1 MGITEFIV
9 TYATA
14 IIAKTGYVGV
24 FLLMTL
30 ESMVAPIP
38 SEAVMPFAG
47 FLWFQKT
54 FTFAGV
60 VAASTLG
67 SLFGSLISYWM
78 GAKGGR
84 AVVERYGKYL
94 FLNVHHLEATERFF
108 ARYGEW
114 TIFVS
119 RFIPVVRHFISI
131 PAGMGKM
138 PLLKFCVYTIVGAG
152 IWNSFLAWVG
162 YALGQNWQS
171 VQRYGHI
178 IDIAVVAAIIG
189 MCLFFVFKR
198 LHARPEGS
206 HASEGD

>member
-9 TYATA
+9 TFATA
-14 IIAKTGYVGV
+14 FIAKAGYAGV
-24 FLLMTL
+24 FLLMVL

-54 FTFAGV
+54 FTFVGV
-60 VAASTLG
+60 IAASTLG

-114 TIFVS
+114 TIFAS
-119 RFIPVVRHFISI
+119 RFIPVVRHLISI

-138 PLLKFCVYTIVGAG
+138 PLLKFCIYTIVGAG
-152 IWNSFLAWVG
+152 LWNGFLAWVG
-162 YALGQNWQS
+162 YTLGQNWQS
-171 VQRYGHI
+171 VQRYGRI
-178 IDIAVVAAIIG
+178 IDIAVLVA
-189 MCLFFVFKR
+189 MLLVFLYFVYR
-198 LHARPEGS
+198 HARPQRS
-206 HASEGD
+206 H

>member
-14 IIAKTGYVGV
+14 IIAKTGYAGV

-30 ESMVAPIP
+30 ESMVAPVP

-54 FTFAGV
+54 FTFVGV
-60 VAASTLG
+60 ILVSTLG
-67 SLFGSLISYWM
+67 SLVGSLISYWI

-94 FLNVHHLEATERFF
+94 FLNTHHLEATERFF
-108 ARYGEW
+108 ARHGEW

-119 RFIPVVRHFISI
+119 RFIPVLRHLISI
-131 PAGMGKM
+131 PAGMGTM
-138 PLLKFCVYTIVGAG
+138 PLLKFGIYTTVGAG
-152 IWNSFLAWVG
+152 LWNGFLAWVG
-162 YALGQNWQS
+162 YTLGQNWQS

-178 IDIAVVAAIIG
+178 VDIAVVAVIILV
-189 MCLFFVFKR
+189 CLFFIYKR
-198 LHARPEGS
+198 LHVRS
-206 HASEGD
+206 